1 MQLTQFS
8 DFAVRLL
15 MLLALEEG
23 HPITIGYAAT
33 TLGISKNHLIKIANL
48 LVKKKFITGIR
59 GRHGGIQL
67 GKRAEDIRLGDVIRI
82 TEPSLVPVQC
92 MSTPGSCS
100 LEKICGCPAYLQSAM
115 ASFLGE
121 LDKATLASVV
131 RSRRQH

>member
-8 DFAVRLL
+8 DYAIRLL

-33 TLGISKNHLIKIANL
+33 TLGISKNHLIKVANL
-48 LVKKKFITGIR
+48 LVRREFITATR

-67 GKRAEDIRLGDVIRI
+67 GKCAEDVRLGDVIRV
-82 TEPSLVPVQC
+82 TEPTLVPVQC

-100 LEKICGCPAYLQSAM
+100 LEALCGCPTYLQSAM

-121 LDKATLASVV
+121 LDKATLASIV
-131 RSRRQH
+131 RNRRRH